1 MGAYSNPQQIQTRVE
16 LSTRALDNFQKTIS
30 SSFASVANQYAL
42 NRERAN
48 KQLAIDRKK
57 EKTFYKNTYE
67 NIDTGINSIVEE
79 NKILS
84 KLKDLDGDDVF
95 QKNALEDNLLIVR
108 ENMEAEV
115 RQAGGQDA
123 SLRDINKI
131 RAKYTAQ
138 VVTLKKDLATFVEG
152 YRLYQEAKKADI
164 DPADPNYLMTT
175 FRPEVI
181 SIYEAYD
188 KGDGSVGIFPGK
200 DGSFIVSEYKDLDTD
215 TPKAVAPVNLT
226 EYRREIAQRLQDK
239 KGYFDF
245 SKTDSLDQRKDYLNK
260 GFEIFK
266 GGENDFGEL
275 RKRKVLTQSGL
286 PAMEYDPNVSTSAM
300 SVKNGGN
307 VTILNTP
314 VFREAMETDQGKA
327 YLNGYYK
334 AAGVTPQQLWVANG
348 FDEAD
353 YTLEKVDD
361 LLIEN
366 FINLYKLEDPTVV
379 VAQNNTPSVS
389 AVTPPVNYVT
399 ATTTGNPNTG
409 FTNPLLNTSFTG
421 TPTPVT
427 QIPGTPKTP

>member
-16 LSTRALDNFQKTIS
+16 LSTRALDNFQKTVS
-30 SSFASVANQYAL
+30 SSFASVANQFAL

-57 EKTFYKNTYE
+57 EKEFYKNTYS

-95 QKNALEDNLLIVR
+95 QKNALEDNLLIIR
-108 ENMEAEV
+108 ENMEAEIK
-115 RQAGGQDA
+115 QAGGQDA

-131 RAKYTAQ
+131 RASYTSQ

-164 DPADPNYLMTT
+164 DPTDPNYLMTT

-200 DGSFIVSEYKDLDTD
+200 DGSFVVSEYKDLDTD

-226 EYRREIAQRLQDK
+226 EYRREIDKRLQDK

-260 GFEIFK
+260 GFKIFQ

-286 PAMEYDPNVSTSAM
+286 PAMEYDPNVNTSAM
-300 SVKNGGN
+300 TIKNGGN

-314 VFREAMETDQGKA
+314 AFRKAMETDQGKA

-334 AAGVTPQQLWVANG
+334 AAGVTPQQLWVAGG

-353 YTLEKVDD
+353 YSLEKVDD

-366 FINLYKLEDPTVV
+366 FINLYKLEDPTVA
-379 VAQNNTPSVS
+379 VAQPNPS
-389 AVTPPVNYVT
+389 AVTAVTPTVNYVT
-399 ATTTGNPNTG
+399 ATTSGNPSTG
-409 FTNPLLNTSFTG
+409 FTNSLLNNTFTG
-421 TPTPVT
+421 TPTP
-427 QIPGTPKTP
+427 GTTTPLAPKKP